1 MDWTLYWTIV
11 IQAGLAL
18 MILAVPVYL
27 FISIVWLA
35 IHTGVKA
42 VRRAQSP
49 DIRNQTWSR

>member
-42 VRRAQSP
+42 ARRAQSP
-49 DIRNQTWSR
+49 DLRNQTWSR